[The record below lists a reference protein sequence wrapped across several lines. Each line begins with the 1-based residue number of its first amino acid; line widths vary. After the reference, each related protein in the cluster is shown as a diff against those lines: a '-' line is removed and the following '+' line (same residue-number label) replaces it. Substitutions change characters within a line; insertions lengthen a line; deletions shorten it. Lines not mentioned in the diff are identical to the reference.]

1 MNLQKYFEFIK
12 KCKNKNPGKYHT
24 HHIIPRYMG
33 GSNNESNLI
42 KLSYEDHYIAHIILA
57 ECFEPGSY
65 HYNRNIWSAL
75 KLSGWKN
82 DSELSEKLSLAR
94 KGKTYEELFG
104 VEVAKNAKEKLSK
117 HWRDYWNQP
126 ENKERKKIFM
136 TEHNPMKTLKFSD
149 ISIKKMSD
157 ARKHWW
163 NEISDEDLS
172 ILSEKRSMISKKW
185 WCNLSI
191 DEKEKMSEKKSISMK
206 KWWNSTSDEIIEARN
221 KKISESQKGVVKNP
235 ASIEKWKRNVK
246 ENKTFN
252 GEKNHMFGKK
262 HSDETIEK
270 IRQKSIGRP
279 GNRLGK
285 TFASFKFY
293 CDDIFIYEAFGQTDA
308 RNFCKEHNISF
319 QTLCKKS
326 DKWNNW
332 YCERNK
338 KQQTT

>member
-12 KCKNKNPGKYHT
+12 KCKNNNPEKYHT
-24 HHIIPRYMG
+24 HHIIPRYMR

-94 KGKTYEELFG
+94 NGKTYEEIFG
-104 VEVAKNAKEKLSK
+104 EEVAKKAKEKLSK

-163 NEISDEDLS
+163 DEISDEDLFT
-172 ILSEKRSMISKKW
+172 LKEKRSMISKKW
-185 WCNLSI
+185 WSNLSI
-191 DEKEKMSEKKSISMK
+191 DERLNISEKTSISMK
-206 KWWNSTSDEIIEARN
+206 KWWSSVNNEIIQARN
-221 KKISESQKGVVKNP
+221 KKISDSQRGVAKNP
-235 ASIEKWKRNVK
+235 ESVEKRKINVK
-246 ENKTFN
+246 ENNTFS
-252 GEKNHMFGKK
+252 GEKNPMFGKK

-270 IRQKSIGRP
+270 IRQKSIGRS

-285 TFASFKFY
+285 AFSSFKFY
-293 CDDIFIYEAFGQTDA
+293 CDDVFIYEAFGQIDA
-308 RNFCKEHNISF
+308 RNFCKEHNINF
-319 QTLCKKS
+319 QTLCKES

-338 KQQTT
+338 KQNE

>member
-1 MNLQKYFEFIK
+1 MNLQRYFEFIK
-12 KCKNKNPGKYHT
+12 QCENVHPEKYHI
-24 HHIIPRYMG
+24 HHIIPKYMG
-33 GSNNESNLI
+33 GSNDESNLI
-42 KLSYEDHYIAHIILA
+42 KLSYEDHYISHIILA

-82 DSELSEKLSLAR
+82 DSDLSEKLSFAR

-104 VEVAKNAKEKLSK
+104 EEVAKKAKEKLST

-136 TEHNPMKTLKFSD
+136 TEYNPMKNLEFSD
-149 ISIKKMSD
+149 IHIKKMSD
-157 ARKHWW
+157 ARKKWW

-172 ILSEKRSMISKKW
+172 MLKEKRSMISKKW
-185 WCNLSI
+185 WSNLSI
-191 DEKEKMSEKKSISMK
+191 NDKQKLSERTSISMK
-206 KWWNSTSDEIIEARN
+206 NWWNSVSDEIIESRN
-221 KKISESQKGVVKNP
+221 KKISASQKGIAKNP
-235 ASIEKWKRNVK
+235 VSVEKWKRNVK
-246 ENKTFN
+246 ENNTFS
-252 GEKNHMFGKK
+252 GEKNPMFGKK
-262 HSDETIEK
+262 HNNVTIEK

-285 TFASFKFY
+285 KFASFKFY
-293 CDDIFIYEAFGQTDA
+293 CEGVFVYEAFGQTDA
-308 RNFCKEHNISF
+308 IKFCKEQNISF

-338 KQQTT
+338 KQHE